1 MSALHNFVLRQVRE
15 AFPGQYNIPVRHVAP
30 FIGYAYKTARNMGE
44 NFPVA
49 TVKQGGLRF
58 VPVAALVEYLVA
70 QQIAAGIQFSDE
82 QPAAVNPAKQPAA
95 GTQPAEDRPASDI
108 PTDQLP
114 KRKAGRPRK
123 LPQHQLGGATR

>member
-1 MSALHNFVLRQVRE
+1 VSALHSFVLAQVRE

-70 QQIAAGIQFSDE
+70 QQIAAGIQLPGDQSATDIQAE
-82 QPAAVNPAKQPAA
+82 QPA
-95 GTQPAEDRPASDI
+95 
-108 PTDQLP
+108 

-123 LPQHQLGGATR
+123 LTAEVK

>member
-1 MSALHNFVLRQVRE
+1 MSALHNFVLGQVRE

-44 NFPVA
+44 NFPIP

-70 QQIAAGIQFSDE
+70 QQLAAGIKLADD
-82 QPAAVNPAKQPAA
+82 QPAVDMPADQPAKRSP
-95 GTQPAEDRPASDI
+95 
-108 PTDQLP
+108 
-114 KRKAGRPRK
+114 GRPPK
-123 LPQHQLGGATR
+123 LAASRGRAAQ

>member
-1 MSALHNFVLRQVRE
+1 MSALHSFVLGQVKE

-70 QQIAAGIQFSDE
+70 QQLAAGIKLTDDQPAADIVESLVERHLADDQPAE
-82 QPAAVNPAKQPAA
+82 QPA
-95 GTQPAEDRPASDI
+95 
-108 PTDQLP
+108 
-114 KRKAGRPRK
+114 KRKPGRPRK
-123 LPQHQLGGATR
+123 LTAEVK